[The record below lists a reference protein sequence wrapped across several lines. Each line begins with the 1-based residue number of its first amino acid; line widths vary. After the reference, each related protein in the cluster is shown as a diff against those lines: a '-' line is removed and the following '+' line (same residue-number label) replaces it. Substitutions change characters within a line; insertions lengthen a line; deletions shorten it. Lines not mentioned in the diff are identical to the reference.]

1 MRETLLSFL
10 DDCRTHG
17 EQTAVT
23 HEPGVRLSRWS
34 YARLASSA
42 FQFARELES
51 RGVGA
56 GDRVLFWGE
65 SRPEWIACFYGCLL
79 RGVVVVP
86 LDLKSAPDFVA
97 RVQQQVSA
105 KLLLSDEPPPQL
117 NAPRLAF
124 NNLTDLLAQHSA
136 QPYPTAAKPDDLV
149 QIVFTSGTTAE
160 PKGVCLTHRNL
171 LANIAPIEKEFN
183 RYRRW
188 EKLVHPL
195 RFLCLLPLSH
205 VFGQL
210 LGIFIP
216 QLLGAEVYFTESYKP
231 SQIISTVKKRRIN
244 AVVTVPR
251 VLETLRERMKADLTD
266 EQIRAARG
274 RHFLRNWWAFRKIHR
289 QFGWRFWA
297 FITGG
302 ATLESETE
310 TFWRRLGYAVIQ
322 GYGMTETASL
332 TSLSHPFRMRHG
344 SIGKPVA
351 GQEVKLGEDG
361 EILVRGENV
370 SAGYWCSNGQSI
382 TDDEGWIH
390 TGDIGEFGAGGNIYF
405 RGRSKETIVTAAG
418 LKIYPTDLEAALDRQ
433 PEIKASAVIPFDGG
447 TEALAVLI
455 PQEKADLNAA
465 VQRANETLAEFQR
478 IRHWIAWP
486 NSDFPRTPGTRKV
499 IKGQIAQAVKTM
511 LQPSTSA
518 TSDLDLA
525 PLSLPVISRIARV
538 EPTALSAS
546 ANLADDLKLDS
557 LGRVELL
564 SALEDQYQIE
574 LDEAAIT
581 EATTI
586 ADIERIVSRGKSEA
600 VAYPYPR
607 WAMRFPFTWLRFVVY
622 HVFFLPLTL
631 IMCRVRTEGVERFA
645 KVKPPVL
652 FISNHVTDVDA
663 ALILS
668 ALPWAWRYRIAIAMA
683 GEILREWRMNAKV
696 QYALGAALFN
706 VFSLPRQS
714 GFRQSFE
721 YAGEAVDRGFSILIF
736 PEGTE
741 TKDGQVQ
748 PFKAGIGLLASELN
762 VPVAPIMLRGL
773 FEIKKRKQ
781 RFVKPGT
788 VSITFGEPIT
798 FTKGVSATDI
808 TSELDRIYKIF
819 QDEHVNPV

>member
-1 MRETLLSFL
+1 MRETLLTFL
-10 DDCRTHG
+10 DDCRAHG
-17 EQTAVT
+17 KQTAVA
-23 HEPGVRLSRWS
+23 HEAGVRLSRWS

-42 FQFARELES
+42 FQFARELEA
-51 RGVGA
+51 RGIGA

-65 SRPEWIACFYGCLL
+65 NRPEWIACFYGCLL
-79 RGVVVVP
+79 RGAVVVP

-105 KLLLSDEPPPQL
+105 KLLVSDEPQSQL
-117 NAPRLAF
+117 NLPRLAF
-124 NNLTDLLAQHSA
+124 NSLADLLARHSD
-136 QPYPTAAKPDDLV
+136 QQYSTNAKPDDLV

-171 LANIAPIEKEFN
+171 LANIAPIEKEFK
-183 RYRRW
+183 RYKRW
-188 EKLVHPL
+188 ERLVHPL

-210 LGIFIP
+210 MGIFIP
-216 QLLGAEVYFTESYKP
+216 QLLGAEVYFSESYKP
-231 SQIISTVKKRRIN
+231 SQIVSSVKKHRIN
-244 AVVTVPR
+244 AIVTVPR
-251 VLETLRERMKADLTD
+251 VLETLREKVKTELSDDQL
-266 EQIRAARG
+266 RAAKG

-297 FITGG
+297 FVTGG
-302 ATLESETE
+302 ATLEADTE

-351 GQEVKLGEDG
+351 GQEVKLSDDG

-370 SAGYWCSNGQSI
+370 ARRYWNSNGGSI
-382 TDDEGWIH
+382 TDEQGWIH
-390 TGDIGEFGAGGNIYF
+390 TGDIGEFGPEGNIYF

-418 LKIYPTDLEAALDRQ
+418 LKIYPTDLETALDRQ
-433 PEIKASAVIPFDGG
+433 PEIKASAVIGNG

-455 PQEKADLNAA
+455 PRDEQVNLNAA

-478 IRHWIAWP
+478 IRHWIVWP
-486 NSDFPRTPGTRKV
+486 KSDFPRTPGTRKV
-499 IKGQIAQAVKTM
+499 IKAQIAEAVKTI
-511 LQPSTSA
+511 LQPSTSGA
-518 TSDLDLA
+518 SDNDLA
-525 PLSLPVISRIARV
+525 PLSLPVISRIAHV
-538 EPTALSAS
+538 ESAALSAS

-586 ADIERIVSRGKSEA
+586 ADIERIVSHGQSEG

-607 WAMRFPFTWLRFVVY
+607 WAMRFPFTWIRFVVY

-631 IMCRVRTEGVERFA
+631 IMCRVRTIGVEKLT
-645 KVKPPVL
+645 KVKAPVL
-652 FISNHVTDVDA
+652 FVSNHVTDVDA
-663 ALILS
+663 ALIIS
-668 ALPWAWRYRIAIAMA
+668 ALPWRWRYRMAIAMA
-683 GEILREWRMNAKV
+683 GEILREWRVNSKV
-696 QYALGAALFN
+696 WYALGAALFN

-714 GFRQSFE
+714 GFRQSFA
-721 YAGEAVDRGFSILIF
+721 YAGEAVDRSVSILIF

-741 TKDGQVQ
+741 TKDGRMQ
-748 PFKAGIGLLASELN
+748 PFKAGIGLLVSELK
-762 VPVAPIMLRGL
+762 VPVVPVMLRGL
-773 FEIKKRKQ
+773 FEVKKRGQ

-788 VSITFGEPIT
+788 VSVSFGEAMTFSAEETPAAIT
-798 FTKGVSATDI
+798 N
-808 TSELDRIYKIF
+808 ELDRIYKIF
-819 QDEHVNPV
+819 QET